1 MQQGLNKLA
10 PGMTGELA
18 PATAAAVAKRIESG
32 ELSPFACRNASAIR
46 RSSAERDRDT
56 AIRPAFVRD
65 AEKIVHLP
73 AYNRM
78 SGKTQVFSFRAND
91 DLSRRGLH
99 VQLVA
104 RVARDI
110 GRALGLNLDLIEAIA
125 LGHDLG
131 HTPFGHAGERAL
143 NSVCPG
149 GFRHYEQSLRVVDE
163 LERDGAGLN
172 LTWEVRD
179 GIVHHTKGPLAAT
192 QEGQL
197 VKLADH
203 FAFAHHDFEDAV
215 RAGVLSE
222 DSVPPEVKAVLGE
235 GATERLAKMVTS
247 VIENSGEKIAMDP
260 DVEDAARLLE
270 DFMFEAVYTN
280 PVAKS
285 QEKKAENLVVSL
297 YEFLLENPNA
307 MPTEYQAIALKD
319 GLDRA
324 VCDYISGMSDR
335 YAIKLYNDFFVPK
348 GWSRE

>member
-10 PGMTGELA
+10 PGMTGELT
-18 PATAAAVAKRIESG
+18 PATAAAVAKRVESG

-131 HTPFGHAGERAL
+131 HTPFGHAGERFL
-143 NSVCPG
+143 N
-149 GFRHYEQSLRVVDE
+149 D
-163 LERDGAGLN
+163 
-172 LTWEVRD
+172 
-179 GIVHHTKGPLAAT
+179 
-192 QEGQL
+192 
-197 VKLADH
+197 
-203 FAFAHHDFEDAV
+203 AFA
-215 RAGVLSE
+215 
-222 DSVPPEVKAVLGE
+222 
-235 GATERLAKMVTS
+235 GAR
-247 VIENSGEKIAMDP
+247 
-260 DVEDAARLLE
+260 RC
-270 DFMFEAVYTN
+270 
-280 PVAKS
+280 
-285 QEKKAENLVVSL
+285 
-297 YEFLLENPNA
+297 
-307 MPTEYQAIALKD
+307 
-319 GLDRA
+319 R
-324 VCDYISGMSDR
+324 
-335 YAIKLYNDFFVPK
+335 
-348 GWSRE
+348 